1 MWSGLFCSLLECFFY
16 DKPILGLVHGGH
28 AHCWLR
34 QLTSTRIPQL
44 HTNQLLEPG
53 VIKYSHKVPLYIL
66 VVTKYSTYNMQ
77 IRNVQKEPCN
87 WCNWDWK
94 RTRFRCSSSFYSTVP
109 VPMFLLTVPGTDE
122 GPHAP
127 MFLLTVPGTDEGPH
141 APMFIFT
148 VPGTDEGPHAPVFL
162 FTVPGTDEGPG
173 SHVPVFL
180 LGPDKVFC
188 SRKLF
193 QFLLQ
198 PPTGEGAEA
207 L

>member
-87 WCNWDWK
+87 WDWK
-94 RTRFRCSSSFYSTVP
+94 RTRFRCSSSLYSTVP
-109 VPMFLLTVPGTDE
+109 VPMFLL
-122 GPHAP
+122 
-127 MFLLTVPGTDEGPH
+127 
-141 APMFIFT
+141 T